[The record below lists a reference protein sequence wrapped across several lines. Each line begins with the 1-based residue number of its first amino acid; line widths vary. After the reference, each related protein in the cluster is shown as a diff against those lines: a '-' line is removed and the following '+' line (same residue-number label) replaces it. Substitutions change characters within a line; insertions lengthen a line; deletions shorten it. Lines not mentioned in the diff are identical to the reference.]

1 MTSLKVTSSADATN
15 NNDAHFPEGP
25 VVTVDWLSHN
35 LDRDDVIV
43 LCATME
49 DDEIARQA
57 GIPGAFLADLEGD
70 FSDPHSELPH
80 TAPPNLVGLL
90 ESYGI
95 STDSTVVVYDL
106 HGLMVAPRVWW
117 LLRVAGLSSIGVL
130 DGGLPAWVDAGL
142 PTEPLSLPTSGGRI
156 SAEPQPDLLV
166 GASGVERAIARS
178 SKAVIDARNASR
190 FAGVE
195 EEPRPGLRKGSIP
208 GSVNI
213 PFTDISDEHGFV
225 RPAEELKELI
235 FSRTNGAQSLVFSC
249 GSGVTACV
257 DAYAAVIAGYDDVV
271 VYEGSWAEWGNP
283 ANQKPIA

>member
-1 MTSLKVTSSADATN
+1 MTSLKVTSSAEAIEH
-15 NNDAHFPEGP
+15 NDAHFPEGP
-25 VVTVDWLSHN
+25 VVSVDWLAHN
-35 LDRDDVIV
+35 LDREDVIV
-43 LCATME
+43 LCATMGDADAAKE
-49 DDEIARQA
+49 S

-70 FSDPHSELPH
+70 FSDQSAQLPH

-90 ESYGI
+90 EKYGI
-95 STDSTVVVYDL
+95 NTDSTVVVYDL
-106 HGLMVAPRVWW
+106 HGLIVAPRVWW

-130 DGGLPAWVDAGL
+130 NGGFPAWVAAGHDTAPL
-142 PTEPLSLPTSGGRI
+142 TQPTGGGRI

-166 GASGVERAIARS
+166 GSSGVERAIARS
-178 SKAVIDARNASR
+178 SKAVVDARSAGR
-190 FAGVE
+190 FSGVE

-213 PFTDISDEHGFV
+213 PFTEVADEKGFV
-225 RPAEELKELI
+225 RPAVELKKL
-235 FSRTNGAQSLVFSC
+235 FARRTNDAQSLVFSC

-257 DAYAAVIAGYDDVV
+257 DAYAAIIAGYDDVV